1 MLKDLHNRLRPLGI
15 ADILDETVEIYKSNF
30 VLLVGIAA
38 FLYVPYSLLSAGLQS
53 PRFDM
58 EKMEPA
64 QFVGLFLTL
73 LVSFVF
79 YVIAAPI
86 VTGALTYG
94 ISERYLDRPT
104 SIGACYRRMLSASVF
119 LRFLGANALVFLA
132 GLGALLVPG
141 IFIGAGVALL
151 VAGMGSGSMPIILGI
166 LLIVVGIPAI
176 IIPIYVMLRLT
187 LVAPAFVIEMR
198 GAVGSLGRSWDLMK
212 GNMLKALALL
222 AIVSVVVS
230 IIQGIIASPVAIAIG
245 LGAVKGAD
253 PSYFLLVINTVLQ
266 AILSTVLAPL
276 TSIVVMLLYYDMR
289 IRKEGF
295 DLELLAR
302 DLAAGA
308 EAYGAYGASSLPQE
322 QPLPPPHYAE
332 ETTKEGTE
340 QA

>member
-1 MLKDLHNRLRPLGI
+1 MLKDVHNRLRPLGI

-38 FLYVPYSLLSAGLQS
+38 FLYVPYSLLTAGLQS
-53 PRFDM
+53 PQFSM

-64 QFVGLFLTL
+64 QIIGFLLTL
-73 LVSFVF
+73 LVAVVF
-79 YVIAAPI
+79 YLIAAPI

-94 ISERYLDRPT
+94 ISERYLERST
-104 SIGACYRRMLSASVF
+104 SIGACYRRMLSGSVF
-119 LRFLGANALVFLA
+119 LRFLGANTLVFLA
-132 GLGALLVPG
+132 GLGAFLVPG
-141 IFIGAGVALL
+141 ILIGAGVALL

-166 LLIVVGIPAI
+166 LLIVVGIPAM
-176 IIPIYVMLRLT
+176 IIPAYVILRLT

-198 GAVGSLGRSWDLMK
+198 GAVGSLSRSWDLMK
-212 GNMLKALALL
+212 GNLLKALALL

-230 IIQGIIASPVAIAIG
+230 IIQGIIASPVAIAMG
-245 LGAVKGAD
+245 LGAARGSD
-253 PSYFLLVINTVLQ
+253 PSYVLLVINTVLQ

-302 DLAAGA
+302 DLAASA
-308 EAYGAYGASSLPQE
+308 EGYGAYGASALPQE
-322 QPLPPPHYAE
+322 QPLPQPQYADE
-332 ETTKEGTE
+332 RTTEGTE
-340 QA
+340 QT